1 MTEAQSLQSFAALVV
16 RRPVPLLEVAAE
28 LPRYVIADIN
38 PAATAQTVRDWAKG
52 LAARVPADTSA
63 LNRLR
68 LLNHYFFDELG
79 FRPNATN
86 YNEIE
91 NSLLQ
96 HVIARRTGIPITLAL
111 LYIEIGRAAGLT
123 LHGVG
128 FPGHFLVRMPLGDGA
143 MFIDVFARG
152 TALSAAS
159 LQARLSAAL
168 NGAVEY
174 PLAVYLRPATELDI
188 VARMLRNLKMIHVD
202 AGDFAAALRVQD
214 RLVAVRP
221 DAADERRARAALYER
236 LECPRAAAQDLAD
249 YLAMSRDPHDAGA
262 LRDRLQ
268 QLQLAAGR
276 LN

>member
-1 MTEAQSLQSFAALVV
+1 MTEAESLQSFAALVA
-16 RRPVPLLEVAAE
+16 RRPVPLLDVAAE
-28 LPRYVIADIN
+28 LPRYLVDDID
-38 PAATAQTVRDWAKG
+38 PAATVQTVRQWAEC
-52 LAARVPADTSA
+52 LAARIPADTSA

-68 LLNHYFFDELG
+68 LLNHFFFDELA
-79 FRPNATN
+79 FHPNVTH
-86 YNEIE
+86 YSEID

-96 HVIARRTGIPITLAL
+96 RVVVRRTGIPITLAL

-128 FPGHFLVRMPLGDGA
+128 FPGHFLVRVSLGEGA

-152 TALSAAS
+152 AALSAES
-159 LQARLSAAL
+159 LQARLAAAL

-174 PLAVYLRPATELDI
+174 PLAVYLRPASELDI

-202 AGDFAAALRVQD
+202 GGDLAAALRVQD

-262 LRDRLQ
+262 LRERLQ
-268 QLQLAAGR
+268 QLQQAAGR

>member
-1 MTEAQSLQSFAALVV
+1 MTEAESLRSFAALLA
-16 RRPVPLLEVAAE
+16 RRPVPLLEIAAE
-28 LPRYVIADIN
+28 LPSYVTADTD
-38 PAATAQTVRDWAKG
+38 PVATVQTVRQWAEG

-79 FRPNATN
+79 FRPNAAH
-86 YNEIE
+86 YSEID
-91 NSLLQ
+91 NSLL
-96 HVIARRTGIPITLAL
+96 HRVIARRTGIPITLAL

-128 FPGHFLVRMPLGDGA
+128 FPGHFLVRLALGDGA

-152 TALSAAS
+152 TALSAES
-159 LQARLSAAL
+159 LQARLAAAL

-174 PLAVYLRPATELDI
+174 PLAVYLRPASELDM

-221 DAADERRARAALYER
+221 EAADERRARAALYER

-249 YLAMSRDPHDAGA
+249 YLAMSRDPHDAAA
-262 LRDRLQ
+262 LRERLQ
-268 QLQLAAGR
+268 QLQQAAGR